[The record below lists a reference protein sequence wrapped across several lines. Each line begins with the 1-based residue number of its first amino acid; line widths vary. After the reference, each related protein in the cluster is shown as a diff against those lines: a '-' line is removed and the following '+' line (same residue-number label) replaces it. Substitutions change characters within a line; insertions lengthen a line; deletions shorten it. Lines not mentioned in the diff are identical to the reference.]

1 MARLLIIE
9 DDEPLR
15 AVLARALAQAGHVV
29 LQAEEGRE
37 GCALLATCPCDLVIT
52 DLIMPGQEGIETI
65 MQLRQRHPGLPVI
78 AMSGGS
84 HYANSY
90 LAIAA
95 QLGVRSTLSKPFTTA
110 ELFRAIDTALAAA
123 PPAAAPSA

>member
-1 MARLLIIE
+1 MNILIIE

-15 AVLARALAQAGHVV
+15 AVLAGALTNAGHIV
-29 LQAEEGRE
+29 LQAREGRA
-37 GCALLATCPCDLVIT
+37 GCRLFATSPCDLVLT

-65 MQLRQRHPGLPVI
+65 MQLRQLHPELPVI

-84 HYANSY
+84 LHAKSY

-95 QLGVRSTLSKPFTTA
+95 KLGVRGTLSKPFTLADLT
-110 ELFRAIDTALAAA
+110 RAIDIALPGGPPA
-123 PPAAAPSA
+123 PPSSA

>member
-1 MARLLIIE
+1 MAHLLIIE

-15 AVLARALAQAGHVV
+15 SVLATALVQAGHVV
-29 LQAEEGRE
+29 LQAEEGRA
-37 GCALLATCPCDLVIT
+37 GCTLLTTSPCDLVIT

-65 MQLRQRHPGLPVI
+65 MQLRHSHPGLPVI

-84 HYANSY
+84 HYADAY
-90 LAIAA
+90 LGIAA
-95 QLGVRSTLSKPFTTA
+95 KLGVRATLAKPFTTA
-110 ELFRAIDTALAAA
+110 ELLHAIDAALAGA

>member
-1 MARLLIIE
+1 MARILIIE

-15 AVLARALAQAGHVV
+15 TVLAGALVNAGHTVI
-29 LQAEEGRE
+29 QADEGRA
-37 GCALLATCPCDLVIT
+37 GCSLFNTSPCDLVLT

-65 MQLRQRHPGLPVI
+65 MQLRQRHPALPII

-84 HYANSY
+84 HHAKSY

-95 QLGVRSTLSKPFTTA
+95 KLGVHTTLSKPFTLADLT
-110 ELFRAIDTALAAA
+110 RAIDAALAGA
-123 PPAAAPSA
+123 PPAPPFSA